1 MISKPLYKQSAKAN
15 LGTWVFVTAINCIML
30 AIIIIVLGRLS
41 VSEIRDSMADMFIR
55 DAIESNI
62 EQKSMEYYNL
72 TDKTL
77 INYEEN
83 FNNIYDLLN
92 VRLNTFQKNYIIN
105 TYKNLLQQ
113 GYTDEEARQVLT
125 NNQPAEYQLAINT
138 FLNYY
143 LVQGE
148 DYSREKVSE
157 YILNLIAEELYKQ
170 VLETDGEEAAQT
182 AKVFIS
188 VAINAYVSSGSTNV
202 TEFATNYIPSVL
214 QDVFHEQSFTNKN
227 KTINVSDYFTK
238 ARIYELSYSAIVS
251 FRAELEVKENQLREK
266 YPDYTDEQIQSE
278 LEKQVTSIIQERSK
292 TLLDSLPKKVSEAL
306 TELGDM
312 EVSTL
317 VIGTIF
323 YRISGLLLPIIF
335 VIMTANN
342 LIAGQVD
349 SGAMA
354 FVLSTPTKRRKV
366 TITQMSYLI
375 SALLVMYI
383 LMTLTS
389 IISLSIVKDAIKI
402 TYMQLLKL
410 NLSAFITMLAISGI
424 CFLSSCWF
432 NRSKYAMSIGGGLTM
447 FFLVATILG
456 LFGSP
461 VIPSAIRIEAMRY
474 FNYVSIITLF
484 DTNSIIEG
492 TNNYLWKL
500 LILLFI
506 GLITYIIGIKRFNE
520 KDLPL

>member
-1 MISKPLYKQSAKAN
+1 MISKPLFKQSAKAN

-30 AIIIIVLGRLS
+30 AIIIIVLGKLN
-41 VSEIRDSMADMFIR
+41 VSEIRDSMADMFIK
-55 DAIESNI
+55 DAIESTI
-62 EQKSMEYYNL
+62 EKNSMEYYNL

-77 INYEEN
+77 NNYEDN
-83 FNNIYDLLN
+83 YNKLYTLFNTHLN
-92 VRLNTFQKNYIIN
+92 DFQKAYIIS
-105 TYKNLLQQ
+105 TYNGLLHQ
-113 GYTDEEARQVLT
+113 GYSDKEARAALT
-125 NNQPAEYQLAINT
+125 LNQPKEQQVAINT
-138 FLNYY
+138 LVDYY

-148 DYSREKVSE
+148 DYSREKISE
-157 YILNLIAEELYKQ
+157 YILNIIAEELYEQ
-170 VLETDGEEAAQT
+170 VKDTEGEEAANT
-182 AKVFIS
+182 AREFIT
-188 VAINAYVSSGSTNV
+188 VAIQTYISSASTNV
-202 TEFATNYIPSVL
+202 TEFATSYIPQVL
-214 QDVFHEQSFTNKN
+214 QDVYYTQSFTSKN
-227 KTINVSDYFTK
+227 KTIYVSKYFTK
-238 ARIYELSYSAIVS
+238 DRIYELSYSAIVS
-251 FRAELEVKENQLREK
+251 FRAELEVKENQLREN
-266 YPDYTDEQIQSE
+266 YPDYTEKQIQSE

-292 TLLDSLPKKVSEAL
+292 TLLDSLPKKVADAL

-312 EVSTL
+312 DVSTL

-375 SALLVMYI
+375 LSLLVMYI
-383 LMTLTS
+383 LMTITSVVSLT
-389 IISLSIVKDAIKI
+389 IVKENINI
-402 TYMQLLKL
+402 TYAQILKL
-410 NLSAFITMLAISGI
+410 NLAALITMLAISGI

-432 NRSKYAMSIGGGLTM
+432 NRSKYAMSVGGGLTM

-461 VIPSAIRIEAMRY
+461 VIPSAIRIEAMSY
-474 FNYVSIITLF
+474 FNFASIITLF
-484 DTNSIIEG
+484 DANSIIEG
-492 TNNYLWKL
+492 TNVYIWKL
-500 LILLFI
+500 LILLLVSF
-506 GLITYIIGIKRFNE
+506 ITYIIGIKRFDE